1 MDIAWADE
9 SASVRA
15 VELRGE
21 GLILTLPATDEGL
34 IIPRGGAVNAVTI
47 WTDKRKDD
55 TKSMTI
61 GRLKKKEG
69 EARKLMC
76 LDVQLA
82 SSAQEG

>member
-21 GLILTLPATDEGL
+21 GLILMLPATEEGL
-34 IIPRGGAVNAVTI
+34 IIPRGGVVNAVTI

-55 TKSMTI
+55 AKNMTVVDQ
-61 GRLKKKEG
+61 R
-69 EARKLMC
+69 RKREKLE
-76 LDVQLA
+76 
-82 SSAQEG
+82 S